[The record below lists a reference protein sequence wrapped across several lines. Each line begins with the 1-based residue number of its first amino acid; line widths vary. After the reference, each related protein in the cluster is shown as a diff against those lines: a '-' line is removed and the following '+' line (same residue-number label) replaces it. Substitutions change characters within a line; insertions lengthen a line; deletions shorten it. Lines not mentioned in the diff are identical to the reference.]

1 MCASTVAAV
10 SNLDLGFHYAQARQ
24 RVSELALSLS
34 GPEVATPVAACPG
47 WTVHD
52 VVAHLVGLVGDAV
65 EGRLKGIPTEEQTK
79 EQVARHRDVSMGDM
93 LDAWAV
99 FAPPFEDV
107 VRTSEIWPAVMDC
120 VSHEHDIRAAL
131 NRPGNRDID
140 FVRLGAERLARSID
154 VGARVAISF
163 TDGTTIESGTGDR
176 TYRLHTTPFE
186 LMRLRLGRRTR
197 DEVLALDWSS
207 DATPI
212 VDELFVFGPTPVSIG
227 E

>member
-1 MCASTVAAV
+1 V
-10 SNLDLGFHYAQARQ
+10 SEIDLGTHYAEARQ
-24 RVSELALSLS
+24 RVTELAGSLS
-34 GPEVATPVAACPG
+34 EHEASLPVGACPG

-65 EGRLKGIPTEEQTK
+65 EGRLKGIPTEEQTG
-79 EQVARHRDVSMGDM
+79 EQVSRHRAVSMGDM
-93 LDAWAV
+93 LDAWAM

-107 VRTSEIWPAVMDC
+107 VRTNEIWPAVMDC

-140 FVRLGAERLARSID
+140 FIRLGAERLAQSTD
-154 VGARVAISF
+154 VGARVSVSF
-163 TDGTTIESGTGDR
+163 ANGTTIDAGTGER
-176 TYRLHTTPFE
+176 SFRLHTTPFE
-186 LMRLRLGRRTR
+186 LMRFRLGRRTR

-207 DATPI
+207 DATSI
-212 VDELFVFGPTPVSIG
+212 VDRLFVFGPTAMSIG